1 MTTELNAPDIL
12 TFEPNYIRASAGKR
26 FLNYF
31 IDILVFYALFFA
43 IGIVIALLFPASLDS
58 LGDNDPGFGLIDRII
73 TLVIYAVYMGLVEA
87 IFKGK
92 SIGKLITQTRAL
104 NLDGTRISVKTAFAR
119 GFSRAVPFCV
129 FSAFGTPCDPW
140 QDRWTNTMVVDEKQ
154 IHTV

>member
-129 FSAFGTPCDPW
+129 FSALGTPCDPW

-154 IHTV
+154 IHAV

>member
-73 TLVIYAVYMGLVEA
+73 ILVIYAVYMGLVEA